1 MLRRVENEEI
11 EKSWHCFQGSN
22 GGGYRA
28 TRVTI
33 CVQHF
38 AFLLLV
44 DDNIFVFNKY

>member
-1 MLRRVENEEI
+1 MRKLVTNRWVHVHPGIVSRGVMEE
-11 EKSWHCFQGSN
+11 
-22 GGGYRA
+22 A